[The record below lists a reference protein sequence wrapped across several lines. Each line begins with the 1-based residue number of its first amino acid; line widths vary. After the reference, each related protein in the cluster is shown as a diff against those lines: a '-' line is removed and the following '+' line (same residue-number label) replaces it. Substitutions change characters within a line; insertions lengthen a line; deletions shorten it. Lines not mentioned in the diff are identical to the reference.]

1 MSFHQNP
8 VALLQKLIRFN
19 TVNPPGDEAGCIDF
33 IKNLLEEA
41 GFETTILAK
50 NPKRPNLVTRLPG
63 TGEAPPFLLYGHIDV
78 VTVGN
83 QEWQYPPFEGLI
95 REGFVWGRGALD
107 MKGPLAM
114 MLTAL
119 IRCQTNGYKPKG
131 DLILAVVCD
140 EEDEGLYGADFL
152 TEEHGDLFEGVR
164 YAIGEIGGFSMH
176 VSGQRF
182 YPIMVAEK
190 QKCTLKATI
199 KGPSGHGSLPL
210 RNGAMAKLGILLN
223 NLNSQKLPIHIT
235 PVVKRMIEGFASGMS
250 FPANI
255 IVKQLLNPFLA
266 DLVIDL
272 LGDNGK
278 FFESVLHHTVNA
290 TIVSG
295 GDKINVVP
303 DQITLE
309 LDGRLLPGADPSE
322 LIREIN
328 RIKGT
333 DIDFE
338 VTTYIPGPGEVDL
351 ALFPLLASILKE
363 FDQKAIPVPFLIG
376 GATDARYF
384 SKLGIQTYGF
394 TPMILPQGMDF
405 SKLVHAANER
415 IPVEALEFGVNT
427 ICQLFNKYGLN

>member
-1 MSFHQNP
+1 MSFQQNP
-8 VALLQKLIRFN
+8 VALLQQLIRFD
-19 TVNPPGDEAGCIDF
+19 TVNPPGNEGECIGF
-33 IKNLLEEA
+33 VKNLLEDA
-41 GFETTILAK
+41 GFETSILAK
-50 NPKRPNLVTRLPG
+50 NPERPNLVTRLSG
-63 TGEAPPFLLYGHIDV
+63 AGEAPPLLLYGHIDV
-78 VTVGN
+78 VTAGN

-95 REGFVWGRGALD
+95 REGAVWGRGALD

-119 IRCQTNGYKPKG
+119 IRYKTDGFKPKG

-152 TEEHGDLFEGVR
+152 TEEHGDLFKGAR

-176 VSGQRF
+176 MGGQRF
-182 YPIMVAEK
+182 YPVMVAEK
-190 QKCTLKATI
+190 QKCTLKAII

-210 RNGAMAKLGILLN
+210 RNGAMAKLGILLK
-223 NLNSQKLPIHIT
+223 NLNSRKLPVHIT
-235 PVVKRMIEGFASGMS
+235 PIAKRMIEVFASGMS

-255 IVKQLLNPFLA
+255 IMKQLLNPFLA
-266 DLVIDL
+266 DLIIDM
-272 LGDNGK
+272 LGGNGK

-290 TIVSG
+290 TKVSG
-295 GDKINVVP
+295 GEKINVVP

-309 LDGRLLPGADPSE
+309 LDGRLLPGSDPSE

-338 VTTYIPGPGEVDL
+338 VTTFIPGPAEADL
-351 ALFPLLASILKE
+351 GLFPLLASVLKE
-363 FDQKAIPVPFLIG
+363 TDQKAIPVPFIISG
-376 GATDARYF
+376 TTDARYF

-394 TPMILPQGMDF
+394 TPMILPEGMDF
-405 SKLVHAANER
+405 SKLIHAANER
-415 IPVEALEFGVNT
+415 IPVEALEFGANA
-427 ICQLFNKYGLN
+427 ICKLFHKYG